1 MKIVSAVN
9 TARAVSVVLNFKLL
23 TRIDLFAA
31 RESQTLA
38 KGACLTRFG
47 GQKRIDVRAGKI
59 IGMLLS
65 VCIAI
70 ISVIIVNGRVH

>member
-1 MKIVSAVN
+1 MKIVSAVY

-31 RESQTLA
+31 CESQALA
-38 KGACLTRFG
+38 KGAFLTGFG
-47 GQKRIDVRAGKI
+47 RQKWIDMRAGKI

-70 ISVIIVNGRVH
+70 ISVIIVYGRVH